1 MIKKIFLLSSMLM
14 SLIVISIIP
23 ANAQVFKGTALDEI
37 STKNPKDIIRI
48 KASRD
53 LNLGDGVVVEKNS
66 IIVGKMLDVISPESF
81 HKNASFTFIPIEY
94 IDNRGIKHE
103 IKKEIKATYRQKLK
117 PDFKHSEISIG
128 VSTDGSDPLDSA
140 FVFSSSYISDTKKI
154 VKGEGKEVWDD
165 YVNRNT
171 PWGKGEEINI
181 KVNEVIYFNF
191 PDVE

>member
-66 IIVGKMLDVISPESF
+66 IIVNLHNWNGESCISSQAYAEAKCMNVRLLTMKAF
-81 HKNASFTFIPIEY
+81 YGY
-94 IDNRGIKHE
+94 INE
-103 IKKEIKATYRQKLK
+103 IM
-117 PDFKHSEISIG
+117 
-128 VSTDGSDPLDSA
+128 ST
-140 FVFSSSYISDTKKI
+140 
-154 VKGEGKEVWDD
+154 EQ
-165 YVNRNT
+165 
-171 PWGKGEEINI
+171 
-181 KVNEVIYFNF
+181 
-191 PDVE
+191 